1 MIAENLFPIMRS
13 LRRYLKVYTCKKGI
27 INRKSLLLSLFVL
40 PLSVLIVSC
49 GSSDGNGGGNGGGS
63 GGRNIP
69 PEGCNSGNNTRNVQV
84 PFTEVGFLSGLSDVD
99 CYKITLTTSAF
110 ITASTNGST
119 DTVGYLYDSN
129 GILIVGNDDILAS
142 GDFNFYLN
150 RFLHSGNYYVI
161 VVVSPDAIIGFS
173 GSYILNIR

>member
-1 MIAENLFPIMRS
+1 MIAENLFLIMRS
-13 LRRYLKVYTCKKGI
+13 LRRYLKVYICKKGI

-49 GSSDGNGGGNGGGS
+49 GSSDGNGGRN

-69 PEGCNSGNNTRNVQV
+69 PEDCNSGNNTRNVQV
-84 PFTEVGFLSGLSDVD
+84 PFTEVGFLSGLSDVN

-110 ITASTNGST
+110 ITASTSGST
-119 DTVGYLYDSN
+119 DTVGYLYNSN
-129 GILIVGNDDILAS
+129 GILIVGNDDVLAS
-142 GDFNFYLN
+142 GNFNFYLN
-150 RFLHSGNYYVI
+150 RFLGYGNYYM
-161 VVVSPDAIIGFS
+161 VVTVSPDAIIGFS

>member
-1 MIAENLFPIMRS
+1 MIVENLFLIMRS

-49 GSSDGNGGGNGGGS
+49 GSSDGS
-63 GGRNIP
+63 GGRNTP
-69 PEGCNSGNNTRNVQV
+69 PEDCNSGNNTRNVQV
-84 PFTEVGFLSGLSDVD
+84 PFTEVGFLSGLSDVN
-99 CYKITLTTSAF
+99 CYKFTLTTSAF

-119 DTVGYLYDSN
+119 DTVGDLYDSN

-150 RFLHSGNYYVI
+150 RFLRYGNYYM
-161 VVVSPDAIIGFS
+161 VVTVSPDAIIGFS
-173 GSYILNIR
+173 GSYTLNVR

>member
-1 MIAENLFPIMRS
+1 MIAENLFLIMRS

-40 PLSVLIVSC
+40 SLSVLIVSC
-49 GSSDGNGGGNGGGS
+49 ESSDGNGGRS
-63 GGRNIP
+63 GGRNAP

-99 CYKITLTTSAF
+99 CYKLTLTTSAF

-150 RFLHSGNYYVI
+150 RFLHSGNYYV
-161 VVVSPDAIIGFS
+161 VVTVSPDTIIGFG